1 MLEPSVVV
9 LFTFVVAPD
18 FYRRFQTSSFPLPFT
33 KENRFW
39 IERLRGFK
47 SESVW
52 GKIRPRDVETSSS
65 LEKLRIQDESIR
77 ISREICRLCPN
88 CSVIRAIRATISD
101 AAIQPIYRPFPS
113 HVPLSTG
120 CQRSLPLTIY
130 IVDES
135 VRKVDLQG
143 GWKRGEKRIKGSSP
157 TFLPPSENERIE
169 KSIVSI

>member
-9 LFTFVVAPD
+9 LFVVAPD
-18 FYRRFQTSSFPLPFT
+18 FYRRFQTSFFPLPFT

-135 VRKVDLQG
+135 VRKVDSQG
-143 GWKRGEKRIKGSSP
+143 GWKRGEKRIKRSSP

>member
-18 FYRRFQTSSFPLPFT
+18 FYRRFQTSSFPLSFT

-65 LEKLRIQDESIR
+65 LEKLRIQDESISNIPRDLSSLSKLFRNSSDSCHDLGRGNSANLPTIPQPRSSVDGLPEESPSNDIHRRR
-77 ISREICRLCPN
+77 I
-88 CSVIRAIRATISD
+88 D
-101 AAIQPIYRPFPS
+101 
-113 HVPLSTG
+113 
-120 CQRSLPLTIY
+120 
-130 IVDES
+130 DE
-135 VRKVDLQG
+135 G
-143 GWKRGEKRIKGSSP
+143 
-157 TFLPPSENERIE
+157 
-169 KSIVSI
+169 